1 MGPAGDRRPPEVH
14 AEAADPSEGQRPQ
27 GFARR
32 ARERLVRFWDSS
44 AVVPL
49 VLAEVATNR
58 VRGWLREDPGVVVW
72 TFTRVEVLS
81 ALARRRRTDPS
92 VGRQLSTARREFL
105 DAWPRWFEVTTVDA
119 VKRLAERLVET
130 HPLRAAD
137 ALQIGAAL
145 VAADSEPDALEFVTL
160 DARQAEAAEREGLR
174 VVHI

>member
-1 MGPAGDRRPPEVH
+1 M
-14 AEAADPSEGQRPQ
+14 
-27 GFARR
+27 
-32 ARERLVRFWDSS
+32 RFWDSS

-105 DAWPRWFEVTTVDA
+105 DAWPRWFASGAITEV
-119 VKRLAERLVET
+119 RLSV
-130 HPLRAAD
+130 AASL
-137 ALQIGAAL
+137 AARPTSSASIRPAGEIGARGTRASSSGS
-145 VAADSEPDALEFVTL
+145 AK
-160 DARQAEAAEREGLR
+160 
-174 VVHI
+174 I

>member
-1 MGPAGDRRPPEVH
+1 
-14 AEAADPSEGQRPQ
+14 
-27 GFARR
+27 
-32 ARERLVRFWDSS
+32 VRFWDSS

-49 VLAEVATNR
+49 VLAETATNR

-174 VVHI
+174 VVYI